1 MNKLY
6 TLLLLT
12 SFGVTAQMPVNLLTD
27 GDFEANNA
35 AKLWT
40 GNVEIRN
47 DNPDSGQAD
56 DNYYFYA
63 DVLSAGNSYDVN
75 LSQVVTLTEG
85 DTYTLSF
92 EASTGVG
99 NTRTIIAGIG
109 QSGPPYTGKTETLTI
124 TNDNTITY
132 SYDFVAS
139 FAGPYRV
146 LFDMGADVGIV
157 VIDNVSLVKK
167 DVPQDTL
174 YYPLYEGTFG
184 GASRVQTFLWP
195 TGAEPWAGFGNTNSN
210 IYPLDF
216 PNGGQITFTASADAA
231 TTIKF
236 KFEKDAHPDVDPSYT
251 PATQAI
257 TTTAIEYTIPL
268 LASAS
273 GTNTYNSALLYLID
287 KDVAVNISDIKIEK
301 FDNDG
306 TVLTTSYPIYDDP
319 FGNATYNHAFTFPA
333 GAEPWAGFSNTNL
346 DVSPVSLSNGG
357 KITFKASA
365 SAATSIKFKF
375 EKNAHPDVDPSYTP
389 ATKAI
394 TAAVN
399 TYEISL
405 APQGANTFNSQLLYL
420 VDKDVTVNISNV
432 VITATAGDPTTNTTL
447 SDLQVDGETI
457 DGFDATENSYT
468 YKLPVGTTAIPQI
481 TATTTISDA
490 SAAITQ
496 ATAIPGDAT
505 VLVTGSDGSTTD
517 TYTVSF
523 KAVIPSTAAPTPP
536 ARDAADVISLY
547 SDAYTDVA
555 SNFDAGWC
563 GSNSVSEISIAG
575 NATMAYAGNACQGIV
590 LNASVDASTFTNY
603 HVDIFIEP
611 GTDLVGKVFNLK
623 FVGTPNTVFKEATH
637 DLNALQ
643 TSVGEWVSL
652 TGTVDLTTLA
662 DFKEFAVTTNLA
674 NAVYYD
680 NLYAY
685 KGSALSVGKIDG
697 FNFVAYP
704 NPVKN
709 ILNVRAGNL
718 VDSVTIYELTGRE
731 VLRATPNAA
740 EFSLDVSSLNKGLY
754 LVTVKAGEQELN
766 TKLVK

>member
-1 MNKLY
+1 MKKLY
-6 TLLLLT
+6 TFLLLI
-12 SFGVTAQMPVNLLTD
+12 SFSVTAQMPVDLVTD
-27 GDFEANNA
+27 GDFEASNA
-35 AKLWT
+35 AEVWT
-40 GNVEIRN
+40 GNVEIRDEN
-47 DNPDSGQAD
+47 N
-56 DNYYFYA
+56 NKFFFA
-63 DVLSAGNSYDVN
+63 DVTTAGNSFDVN
-75 LSQVVTLTEG
+75 LSQAVTLTEG

-92 EASTGVG
+92 KASTSTG

-109 QSGPPYTGKTETLTI
+109 QSADPYASTTETVNLTE
-124 TNDNTITY
+124 TNETY
-132 SYDFVAS
+132 TYDFVAS
-139 FAGPYRV
+139 FAGPHRV
-146 LFDMGADVGIV
+146 LFDMGADTGIV
-157 VIDNVSLVKK
+157 VIDDVGLIKK
-167 DVPQDTL
+167 DVPQDVL
-174 YYPLYEGTFG
+174 YYPLYESIFDGTTN
-184 GASRVQTFLWP
+184 VQSLTFP
-195 TGAEPWAGFGNTNSN
+195 TSAQSWAGFTNTNKN
-210 IYPLDF
+210 IYPLSF
-216 PNGGQITFTASADAA
+216 TNGGEITFTASAA
-231 TTIKF
+231 TPATLKF
-236 KFEKDAHPDVDPSYT
+236 KFEANPYPNTTPEFYTETVAVSTEQTYTVAIPS
-251 PATQAI
+251 Q
-257 TTTAIEYTIPL
+257 
-268 LASAS
+268 
-273 GTNTYNSALLYLID
+273 GVNTFNSAILYIEERD
-287 KDVAVNISDIKIEK
+287 TTVSISAVTLKI
-301 FDNDG
+301 FDADG
-306 TVLTTSYPIYDDP
+306 TTVNSTHYPIYDDG
-319 FGNATYNHAFTFPA
+319 FDGADYQQLITFPA
-333 GAEPWAGFSNTNL
+333 TAQAWAGFSNANSE
-346 DVSPVSLSNGG
+346 VYPFSFPNGG
-357 KITFKASA
+357 SIAFKASA
-365 SAATSIKFKF
+365 QDAANVKFKF
-375 EKNAHPDVDPSYTP
+375 EANPYPNTTPEFYTEAVSVSSATVTDYSVTIP
-389 ATKAI
+389 A
-394 TAAVN
+394 
-399 TYEISL
+399 
-405 APQGANTFNSQLLYL
+405 QGGNTFNSAILYIEDR
-420 VDKDVTVNISNV
+420 DKPVNISQIV
-432 VITATAGDPTTNTTL
+432 VTATAGDPTTNTDL
-447 SDLQVDGETI
+447 SDLQVDGATI
-457 DGFDATENSYT
+457 DGFDAGVKSYT
-468 YKLPVGTTAIPQI
+468 LKLPFGTTAIPQI
-481 TATTTISDA
+481 TTATTTISGA
-490 SAAITQ
+490 TTTITQ

-505 VLVTGSDGSTTD
+505 VLVTASDGSTTE

-523 KAVIPSTAAPTPP
+523 KAVIPATAAPTPP